1 MKNGTQQA
9 KKKMSGL
16 VLLTFAE
23 YVNRIVESQIEWEP
37 GQNGR
42 WDVTYLEDGT
52 PRIAFS
58 GFADGTVLALH
69 SLNGNTVKLGLEA
82 AALAISQCAM
92 NWVMFHAFEQERH
105 DIGRQAD
112 RFFHRLTSHI
122 HHSRKSNVTSDEKR
136 LIYRFND

>member
-1 MKNGTQQA
+1 MKNATQRA
-9 KKKMSGL
+9 MRKMSGL

-42 WDVTYLEDGT
+42 WDVTCLEDGT

-58 GFADGTVLALH
+58 GFAEGTVLTLH
-69 SLNGNTVKLGLEA
+69 SLNGNTVKLGPEA

-92 NWVMFHAFEQERH
+92 NWATFHAFEQERH
-105 DIGRQAD
+105 DLGRQAD
-112 RFFHRLTSHI
+112 GFFCRLTFHI
-122 HHSRKSNVTSDEKR
+122 FHSRKSGVTSDEKL
-136 LIYRFND
+136 LIFRFNT

>member
-1 MKNGTQQA
+1 MKNATQQA
-9 KKKMSGL
+9 MRKMSGL

-23 YVNRIVESQIEWEP
+23 YVNRVIESEIEWEP

-58 GFADGTVLALH
+58 GFAEGTVLTLQ
-69 SLNGNTVKLGLEA
+69 SLNGNRVKLGLEA

-92 NWVMFHAFEQERH
+92 TLATFHFYERERH
-105 DIGRQAD
+105 DLGRLAD
-112 RFFHRLTSHI
+112 GFFCRLTFHI
-122 HHSRKSNVTSDEKR
+122 FHSGKSGVTSDEKL
-136 LIYRFND
+136 LIFHFNA